1 MHSTGEETDSMS
13 KVIGID
19 LGTTNSCVAVVEGGK
34 PVVITN
40 AEGERTTPSV
50 VAFTKDGERLVGGA
64 AKRQIATNS
73 GRTISSIKRH
83 MGSDYRVHIDGKD
96 LTPQEI
102 SAMILAKIRRDAES
116 YLGEPVTEAVITVP
130 AYFDDSQRKATQD
143 AGRIA
148 GLNVLRIIN
157 EPTAAAV
164 AYGLDNEAAQ
174 KILVYDLGGGT
185 FDVSIIEIED
195 GTFTVLAT
203 GGDTHLGGDDFDQR
217 IVEYAVAEFKKSD
230 RIDLSRDPAAMG
242 RLKEEAEK
250 AKKELSAAPSAQLN
264 LPFIAVGKDGPHHLD
279 ISLSRPQFEMMTG
292 DLLARTVAPVQ
303 NALRDAGISAS
314 QLGKVL
320 LVGGSTRMPAVE
332 RQVKELL
339 GCEPS
344 HSLNPDE
351 CVAMGAAVQGALLQ
365 GGGKLAGATG
375 AAAQGLVLM
384 DVTPLT
390 LSIETLGGV
399 ATPLITR
406 NSMIPT
412 RKSQI
417 FTTARPM
424 QTSVEIN
431 VLQGERH
438 FARDNKSLGKFK
450 LNGIRASFS
459 SKPQIEVTFDIDV
472 NGVVKVS
479 AKDLATG
486 REQNITITGSTN
498 LSENEIQRAM
508 ADAAAYEAEDSRRK
522 ERLELHNQAEVLA
535 YKVDEALSKCKKELD
550 KDEKARVKADLANL
564 RRCLRKDKPE
574 KMNETEEAALRQAK
588 SQLEASATH
597 KEADAGTG
605 DVEAFGKAEELHAHI
620 HGTGR
625 VEEAVAHGPV
635 KDDVAVGVVVDDE
648 DVVLLCK
655 GHQLGVQLRRA
666 HAAHRVCGQ
675 GDDHVL
681 CLAGHILRDILHIR
695 QEAMLFGQRVIPGFC
710 AAQQTACNEHR
721 VAGGGQQHGVALIA
735 QHHADVAHALLT
747 AGAAGHLIRR
757 DLYAE
762 AALVVAAHSIQQLRQ
777 VAQAVLPVLR
787 VGSGIHHGLAD
798 VLGGRKVRRADAQ
811 IINGAA
817 LSFQSYLAFVQ
828 CGEDL
833 VAEQVQSFGKFHDTI
848 PLKSSC
854 FQHEPF

>member
-1 MHSTGEETDSMS
+1 MG

-64 AKRQIATNS
+64 AKRQLATNA
-73 GRTISSIKRH
+73 GRTISSIKRR
-83 MGSDYRVHIDGKD
+83 MGGDYRVRIDGKD

-102 SAMILAKIRRDAES
+102 SAMILSKLRRDAES
-116 YLGEPVTEAVITVP
+116 YLGEKVTEAVITVP

-195 GTFTVLAT
+195 GAFTVLAT
-203 GGDTHLGGDDFDQR
+203 GGDTRLGGDDFDAR
-217 IVEYAVAEFKKSD
+217 IVDWLVQEFKKSD

-250 AKKELSAAPSAQLN
+250 AKKELSSAPSAQIN
-264 LPFIAVGKDGPHHLD
+264 LPFIAVGRDGPHHIDVTLT
-279 ISLSRPQFEMMTG
+279 RPQFEMMTG
-292 DLLARTVAPVQ
+292 DLLARTVEPVN
-303 NALRDAGISAS
+303 NALRDAGLSAAD
-314 QLGKVL
+314 LGRVL
-320 LVGGSTRMPAVE
+320 LVGGSTRMPAVA

-339 GCEPS
+339 GKEPS
-344 HSLNPDE
+344 HALNPDE
-351 CVAMGAAVQGALLQ
+351 CVAMGAAIQGGLLQ

-431 VLQGERH
+431 VLQGERR

-450 LNGIRASFS
+450 LGGIRAGFS
-459 SKPQIEVTFDIDV
+459 TKPQIEVTFDIDV

-498 LSENEIQRAM
+498 LSESEIQRAM

-522 ERLELHNQAEVLA
+522 GRLELHNQAEILA
-535 YKVDEALSKCKKELD
+535 YTVDDALAKCKKEID
-550 KDEKARVKADLANL
+550 KDERSRVKNDLANL
-564 RRCLRKDKPE
+564 RRCIRKDHPE
-574 KMNETEEAALRQAK
+574 KMNDAEESALRTAK
-588 SQLEASATH
+588 ETLEASASH
-597 KEADAGTG
+597 
-605 DVEAFGKAEELHAHI
+605 LM
-620 HGTGR
+620 
-625 VEEAVAHGPV
+625 
-635 KDDVAVGVVVDDE
+635 
-648 DVVLLCK
+648 VLYS
-655 GHQLGVQLRRA
+655 
-666 HAAHRVCGQ
+666 
-675 GDDHVL
+675 
-681 CLAGHILRDILHIR
+681 
-695 QEAMLFGQRVIPGFC
+695 
-710 AAQQTACNEHR
+710 QQN
-721 VAGGGQQHGVALIA
+721 
-735 QHHADVAHALLT
+735 
-747 AGAAGHLIRR
+747 AGAA
-757 DLYAE
+757 D
-762 AALVVAAHSIQQLRQ
+762 
-777 VAQAVLPVLR
+777 
-787 VGSGIHHGLAD
+787 
-798 VLGGRKVRRADAQ
+798 GGET
-811 IINGAA
+811 
-817 LSFQSYLAFVQ
+817 L
-828 CGEDL
+828 
-833 VAEQVQSFGKFHDTI
+833 
-848 PLKSSC
+848 
-854 FQHEPF
+854 

>member
-1 MHSTGEETDSMS
+1 MS

-34 PVVITN
+34 PVVIAN

-102 SAMILAKIRRDAES
+102 SAMILTKIRRDAES

-164 AYGLDNEAAQ
+164 AYGLDNEAPQ

-203 GGDTHLGGDDFDQR
+203 GGDTHLGGDDFDER

-230 RIDLSRDPAAMG
+230 RIDLTRDPAAMG

-250 AKKELSAAPSAQLN
+250 AKKELSSAPAAQLN

-279 ISLSRPQFEMMTG
+279 LSITRPQFEMMTG
-292 DLLARTVAPVQ
+292 DLLSRTVQPVQ

-339 GCEPS
+339 GKEPS

-351 CVAMGAAVQGALLQ
+351 CVAMGAAVQGGLLQ

-390 LSIETLGGV
+390 LSIETL
-399 ATPLITR
+399 
-406 NSMIPT
+406 IPT

-450 LNGIRASFS
+450 LTGIRAGFS

-479 AKDLATG
+479 AKDLGTG

-522 ERLELHNQAEVLA
+522 ERLDLHNQAEVLA

-550 KDEKARVKADLANL
+550 KDEKNRVKADLANL

-588 SQLEASATH
+588 SQLEASANHLMVLYTSQT
-597 KEADAGTG
+597 EQDASGN
-605 DVEAFGKAEELHAHI
+605 D
-620 HGTGR
+620 
-625 VEEAVAHGPV
+625 
-635 KDDVAVGVVVDDE
+635 
-648 DVVLLCK
+648 
-655 GHQLGVQLRRA
+655 
-666 HAAHRVCGQ
+666 
-675 GDDHVL
+675 
-681 CLAGHILRDILHIR
+681 
-695 QEAMLFGQRVIPGFC
+695 
-710 AAQQTACNEHR
+710 
-721 VAGGGQQHGVALIA
+721 
-735 QHHADVAHALLT
+735 T
-747 AGAAGHLIRR
+747 AGS
-757 DLYAE
+757 
-762 AALVVAAHSIQQLRQ
+762 V
-777 VAQAVLPVLR
+777 
-787 VGSGIHHGLAD
+787 
-798 VLGGRKVRRADAQ
+798 
-811 IINGAA
+811 
-817 LSFQSYLAFVQ
+817 
-828 CGEDL
+828 
-833 VAEQVQSFGKFHDTI
+833 
-848 PLKSSC
+848 
-854 FQHEPF
+854 

>member
-1 MHSTGEETDSMS
+1 MS
-13 KVIGID
+13 KIIGID
-19 LGTTNSCVAVVEGGK
+19 LGTTNSCVAVMEGGE
-34 PVVITN
+34 PVVIAN
-40 AEGERTTPSV
+40 SEGARTTPSV
-50 VAFTKDGERLVGGA
+50 VGFTKTGDRLVGQV
-64 AKRQIATNS
+64 AKRQAITNPEN
-73 GRTISSIKRH
+73 TVSSIKRQ
-83 MGSDYRVHIDGKD
+83 MGTDHKVTLNGKEY
-96 LTPQEI
+96 TPQQV
-102 SAMILAKIRRDAES
+102 SAMILQKLKADAEA

-130 AYFDDSQRKATQD
+130 AYFNDSQRQATKD
-143 AGRIA
+143 AGTIA
-148 GLNVLRIIN
+148 GLNVKRIIN
-157 EPTAAAV
+157 EPTAASL
-164 AYGLDNEAAQ
+164 AYGIDKEDDQ
-174 KILVYDLGGGT
+174 KIMVYDLGGGT

-203 GGDTHLGGDDFDQR
+203 GGDTHLGGDDFDER

-250 AKKELSAAPSAQLN
+250 AKKELSSAPSAQLN

-279 ISLSRPQFEMMTG
+279 LTITRPQFEMMTG
-292 DLLARTVAPVQ
+292 DLLARTIQPVQ
-303 NALRDAGISAS
+303 NALRDAGLSAS

-339 GCEPS
+339 GCDPS

-351 CVAMGAAVQGALLQ
+351 CVAMGAAVQGGLLQ

-479 AKDLATG
+479 AKDLGTG

-522 ERLELHNQAEVLA
+522 ERLDLHNQAEVLA

-550 KDEKARVKADLANL
+550 KDEKNRIKADVANL

-574 KMNETEEAALRQAK
+574 KMNETEEANLRQAK
-588 SQLEASATH
+588 QQLEMSANH
-597 KEADAGTG
+597 
-605 DVEAFGKAEELHAHI
+605 LM
-620 HGTGR
+620 
-625 VEEAVAHGPV
+625 
-635 KDDVAVGVVVDDE
+635 
-648 DVVLLCK
+648 
-655 GHQLGVQLRRA
+655 
-666 HAAHRVCGQ
+666 
-675 GDDHVL
+675 
-681 CLAGHILRDILHIR
+681 
-695 QEAMLFGQRVIPGFC
+695 MLY
-710 AAQQTACNEHR
+710 TSE
-721 VAGGGQQHGVALIA
+721 
-735 QHHADVAHALLT
+735 
-747 AGAAGHLIRR
+747 
-757 DLYAE
+757 
-762 AALVVAAHSIQQLRQ
+762 
-777 VAQAVLPVLR
+777 
-787 VGSGIHHGLAD
+787 
-798 VLGGRKVRRADAQ
+798 
-811 IINGAA
+811 
-817 LSFQSYLAFVQ
+817 QSSNDPNSTL
-828 CGEDL
+828 
-833 VAEQVQSFGKFHDTI
+833 
-848 PLKSSC
+848 
-854 FQHEPF
+854 

>member
-1 MHSTGEETDSMS
+1 MS

-34 PVVITN
+34 PVVIAN

-102 SAMILAKIRRDAES
+102 SAMILTKIRRDAES

-164 AYGLDNEAAQ
+164 AYGLDNEAPQ

-203 GGDTHLGGDDFDQR
+203 GGDTHLGGDDFDER

-230 RIDLSRDPAAMG
+230 RIDLTRDPAAMG

-250 AKKELSAAPSAQLN
+250 AKKELSSAPAAQLN

-279 ISLSRPQFEMMTG
+279 LSITRPQFEMMTG
-292 DLLARTVAPVQ
+292 DLLSRTVQPVQ

-339 GCEPS
+339 GKEPS

-351 CVAMGAAVQGALLQ
+351 CVAMGAAVQGGLLQ

-399 ATPLITR
+399 ATP
-406 NSMIPT
+406 
-412 RKSQI
+412 

-450 LNGIRASFS
+450 LTGIRAGFS

-479 AKDLATG
+479 AKDLGTG

-522 ERLELHNQAEVLA
+522 ERLDLHNQAEVLA

-550 KDEKARVKADLANL
+550 KDEKNRVKADLANL

-588 SQLEASATH
+588 SQLEASANHLMVLYTSQT
-597 KEADAGTG
+597 EQDASGN
-605 DVEAFGKAEELHAHI
+605 D
-620 HGTGR
+620 
-625 VEEAVAHGPV
+625 
-635 KDDVAVGVVVDDE
+635 
-648 DVVLLCK
+648 
-655 GHQLGVQLRRA
+655 
-666 HAAHRVCGQ
+666 
-675 GDDHVL
+675 
-681 CLAGHILRDILHIR
+681 
-695 QEAMLFGQRVIPGFC
+695 
-710 AAQQTACNEHR
+710 
-721 VAGGGQQHGVALIA
+721 
-735 QHHADVAHALLT
+735 T
-747 AGAAGHLIRR
+747 AGS
-757 DLYAE
+757 
-762 AALVVAAHSIQQLRQ
+762 V
-777 VAQAVLPVLR
+777 
-787 VGSGIHHGLAD
+787 
-798 VLGGRKVRRADAQ
+798 
-811 IINGAA
+811 
-817 LSFQSYLAFVQ
+817 
-828 CGEDL
+828 
-833 VAEQVQSFGKFHDTI
+833 
-848 PLKSSC
+848 
-854 FQHEPF
+854 

>member
-164 AYGLDNEAAQ
+164 AYGLDNEASQ

-344 HSLNPDE
+344 HNLNPDE
-351 CVAMGAAVQGALLQ
+351 CVALGAAVQAGRLGGEMLSGPGEDLL
-365 GGGKLAGATG
+365 
-375 AAAQGLVLM
+375 LM

-390 LSIETLGGV
+390 LSIETVGGV
-399 ATPLITR
+399 ATHLIER
-406 NSMIPT
+406 NSTIPT
-412 RKSQI
+412 RFSKV
-417 FTTARPM
+417 FTTAAPF
-424 QTSVEIN
+424 QNTVQIK
-431 VLQGERH
+431 VLQGERE
-438 FARDNKSLGKFK
+438 FARDNKLLGTFT
-450 LNGIRASFS
+450 LRGIKRAWAGVP
-459 SKPQIEVTFDIDV
+459 KIEVTFDIDA
-472 NGVVKVS
+472 NGIVKVK
-479 AKDLATG
+479 ARDMDTG
-486 REQNITITGSTN
+486 KQQSITISGTSN
-498 LSENEIQRAM
+498 LTEDEIKRAKEN
-508 ADAAAYEAEDSRRK
+508 AAAFAGQDKERKAALEALNAGEAALYRVNTALGSKAGKALDRETRTKIKEAERTL
-522 ERLELHNQAEVLA
+522 ERVLKHKKA
-535 YKVDEALSKCKKELD
+535 DKLTPVDVNAINTAREALSAVAAPLVARWES
-550 KDEKARVKADLANL
+550 EKA
-564 RRCLRKDKPE
+564 
-574 KMNETEEAALRQAK
+574 
-588 SQLEASATH
+588 
-597 KEADAGTG
+597 
-605 DVEAFGKAEELHAHI
+605 
-620 HGTGR
+620 
-625 VEEAVAHGPV
+625 
-635 KDDVAVGVVVDDE
+635 
-648 DVVLLCK
+648 
-655 GHQLGVQLRRA
+655 
-666 HAAHRVCGQ
+666 
-675 GDDHVL
+675 
-681 CLAGHILRDILHIR
+681 
-695 QEAMLFGQRVIPGFC
+695 
-710 AAQQTACNEHR
+710 
-721 VAGGGQQHGVALIA
+721 
-735 QHHADVAHALLT
+735 
-747 AGAAGHLIRR
+747 
-757 DLYAE
+757 
-762 AALVVAAHSIQQLRQ
+762 
-777 VAQAVLPVLR
+777 
-787 VGSGIHHGLAD
+787 
-798 VLGGRKVRRADAQ
+798 
-811 IINGAA
+811 
-817 LSFQSYLAFVQ
+817 
-828 CGEDL
+828 
-833 VAEQVQSFGKFHDTI
+833 
-848 PLKSSC
+848 
-854 FQHEPF
+854 

>member
-1 MHSTGEETDSMS
+1 MS

-73 GRTISSIKRH
+73 GRTVTSIKRH

-164 AYGLDNEAAQ
+164 AYGLDNEAPQ

-203 GGDTHLGGDDFDQR
+203 GGDTHLGGDDFDER

-250 AKKELSAAPSAQLN
+250 AKKELSSAPSAQLN

-279 ISLSRPQFEMMTG
+279 LSLSRPQFEMMTG
-292 DLLARTVAPVQ
+292 DLLARTVTPVQ

-332 RQVKELL
+332 RQVRELL

-351 CVAMGAAVQGALLQ
+351 CVAMGAAVQGGLLQ

-384 DVTPLT
+384 DV
-390 LSIETLGGV
+390 
-399 ATPLITR
+399 TPLITR

-450 LNGIRASFS
+450 LNGIRGGFS

-479 AKDLATG
+479 AKDLGTG

-550 KDEKARVKADLANL
+550 RDEKNRIKTDVANL

-588 SQLEASATH
+588 SQLEESANHLMMLYTSQQQ
-597 KEADAGTG
+597 DQ
-605 DVEAFGKAEELHAHI
+605 
-620 HGTGR
+620 
-625 VEEAVAHGPV
+625 GP
-635 KDDVAVGVVVDDE
+635 D
-648 DVVLLCK
+648 
-655 GHQLGVQLRRA
+655 
-666 HAAHRVCGQ
+666 
-675 GDDHVL
+675 
-681 CLAGHILRDILHIR
+681 
-695 QEAMLFGQRVIPGFC
+695 
-710 AAQQTACNEHR
+710 QT
-721 VAGGGQQHGVALIA
+721 L
-735 QHHADVAHALLT
+735 
-747 AGAAGHLIRR
+747 
-757 DLYAE
+757 
-762 AALVVAAHSIQQLRQ
+762 
-777 VAQAVLPVLR
+777 
-787 VGSGIHHGLAD
+787 
-798 VLGGRKVRRADAQ
+798 
-811 IINGAA
+811 
-817 LSFQSYLAFVQ
+817 
-828 CGEDL
+828 
-833 VAEQVQSFGKFHDTI
+833 
-848 PLKSSC
+848 
-854 FQHEPF
+854 

>member
-1 MHSTGEETDSMS
+1 MS

-64 AKRQIATNS
+64 AKRQLAANS
-73 GRTISSIKRH
+73 GRTVSSIKRH

-102 SAMILAKIRRDAES
+102 SAMILTKIRRDAES

-164 AYGLDNEAAQ
+164 AYGLDNEAPQ

-185 FDVSIIEIED
+185 FDVSIIEIE
-195 GTFTVLAT
+195 
-203 GGDTHLGGDDFDQR
+203 DDFDQR

-250 AKKELSAAPSAQLN
+250 AKKELSSALSAQLN

-279 ISLSRPQFEMMTG
+279 LTLYRPQLEMMTG

-351 CVAMGAAVQGALLQ
+351 CVAMGAAVQGGLLQ

-412 RKSQI
+412 RKSQL

-479 AKDLATG
+479 AKDLGTG

-522 ERLELHNQAEVLA
+522 ERLDLHNQAEVLA

-550 KDEKARVKADLANL
+550 KEEKNRIKTDVANL

-574 KMNETEEAALRQAK
+574 KMNETEEANLRQAK
-588 SQLEASATH
+588 SQLEASANH
-597 KEADAGTG
+597 
-605 DVEAFGKAEELHAHI
+605 L
-620 HGTGR
+620 
-625 VEEAVAHGPV
+625 
-635 KDDVAVGVVVDDE
+635 
-648 DVVLLCK
+648 
-655 GHQLGVQLRRA
+655 
-666 HAAHRVCGQ
+666 
-675 GDDHVL
+675 
-681 CLAGHILRDILHIR
+681 
-695 QEAMLFGQRVIPGFC
+695 ML
-710 AAQQTACNEHR
+710 
-721 VAGGGQQHGVALIA
+721 
-735 QHHADVAHALLT
+735 
-747 AGAAGHLIRR
+747 
-757 DLYAE
+757 LYASE
-762 AALVVAAHSIQQLRQ
+762 QG
-777 VAQAVLPVLR
+777 
-787 VGSGIHHGLAD
+787 GSGPD
-798 VLGGRKVRRADAQ
+798 
-811 IINGAA
+811 
-817 LSFQSYLAFVQ
+817 
-828 CGEDL
+828 
-833 VAEQVQSFGKFHDTI
+833 DTI
-848 PLKSSC
+848 
-854 FQHEPF
+854 

>member
-1 MHSTGEETDSMS
+1 MS

-34 PVVITN
+34 PVVIAN

-64 AKRQIATNS
+64 AKRQLATNS

-83 MGSDYRVHIDGKD
+83 MGSDYRVRIDGKD

-102 SAMILAKIRRDAES
+102 SAMILTKIRRDAES

-164 AYGLDNEAAQ
+164 AYGLDNEAPQ

-203 GGDTHLGGDDFDQR
+203 GGDTHLGGDDFDER

-250 AKKELSAAPSAQLN
+250 AKKELSSAPSAQLN

-279 ISLSRPQFEMMTG
+279 LTITRPQFEMMTG
-292 DLLARTVAPVQ
+292 DLLARTIQPVQ
-303 NALRDAGISAS
+303 NALRDAGLSAS

-320 LVGGSTRMPAVE
+320 LVGGSTRMPAV
-332 RQVKELL
+332 ELL

-351 CVAMGAAVQGALLQ
+351 CVAMGAAVQGGLLQ

-479 AKDLATG
+479 AKDLGTG

-522 ERLELHNQAEVLA
+522 ERLDLHNQAEVLA

-550 KDEKARVKADLANL
+550 KDEKNRIKADVANL

-574 KMNETEEAALRQAK
+574 KMNETEEANLRQAK
-588 SQLEASATH
+588 QQLEMSANHLMMLYTS
-597 KEADAGTG
+597 EQ
-605 DVEAFGKAEELHAHI
+605 
-620 HGTGR
+620 
-625 VEEAVAHGPV
+625 GP
-635 KDDVAVGVVVDDE
+635 DDTNS
-648 DVVLLCK
+648 L
-655 GHQLGVQLRRA
+655 
-666 HAAHRVCGQ
+666 
-675 GDDHVL
+675 
-681 CLAGHILRDILHIR
+681 
-695 QEAMLFGQRVIPGFC
+695 
-710 AAQQTACNEHR
+710 
-721 VAGGGQQHGVALIA
+721 
-735 QHHADVAHALLT
+735 
-747 AGAAGHLIRR
+747 
-757 DLYAE
+757 
-762 AALVVAAHSIQQLRQ
+762 
-777 VAQAVLPVLR
+777 
-787 VGSGIHHGLAD
+787 
-798 VLGGRKVRRADAQ
+798 
-811 IINGAA
+811 
-817 LSFQSYLAFVQ
+817 
-828 CGEDL
+828 
-833 VAEQVQSFGKFHDTI
+833 
-848 PLKSSC
+848 
-854 FQHEPF
+854 

>member
-1 MHSTGEETDSMS
+1 MS

-34 PVVITN
+34 PVVIAN

-64 AKRQIATNS
+64 AKRQLATNS

-83 MGSDYRVHIDGKD
+83 MGSDYRVRIDGKD

-102 SAMILAKIRRDAES
+102 SAMILTKIRRDAES

-164 AYGLDNEAAQ
+164 AYGLDNEAPQ

-203 GGDTHLGGDDFDQR
+203 GGDTRLGGDDFDQR

-250 AKKELSAAPSAQLN
+250 AKKELSSAPSAQLN

-279 ISLSRPQFEMMTG
+279 LTITRPQFEMMTG
-292 DLLARTVAPVQ
+292 DLLARTIQPVQ
-303 NALRDAGISAS
+303 NALRDAGLSAS

-351 CVAMGAAVQGALLQ
+351 CVAMGAAVQGGLLQ

-399 ATPLITR
+399 ATPL
-406 NSMIPT
+406 
-412 RKSQI
+412 I

-479 AKDLATG
+479 AKDLGTG

-522 ERLELHNQAEVLA
+522 ERLDLHNQAEVLA

-550 KDEKARVKADLANL
+550 KDEKNRIKADVANL

-574 KMNETEEAALRQAK
+574 KMNETEEANLRQAK
-588 SQLEASATH
+588 QQLEMSANH
-597 KEADAGTG
+597 
-605 DVEAFGKAEELHAHI
+605 LM
-620 HGTGR
+620 
-625 VEEAVAHGPV
+625 
-635 KDDVAVGVVVDDE
+635 
-648 DVVLLCK
+648 
-655 GHQLGVQLRRA
+655 
-666 HAAHRVCGQ
+666 
-675 GDDHVL
+675 
-681 CLAGHILRDILHIR
+681 
-695 QEAMLFGQRVIPGFC
+695 MLY
-710 AAQQTACNEHR
+710 TSE
-721 VAGGGQQHGVALIA
+721 
-735 QHHADVAHALLT
+735 
-747 AGAAGHLIRR
+747 
-757 DLYAE
+757 
-762 AALVVAAHSIQQLRQ
+762 
-777 VAQAVLPVLR
+777 
-787 VGSGIHHGLAD
+787 
-798 VLGGRKVRRADAQ
+798 
-811 IINGAA
+811 
-817 LSFQSYLAFVQ
+817 QSSNDPNSTL
-828 CGEDL
+828 
-833 VAEQVQSFGKFHDTI
+833 
-848 PLKSSC
+848 
-854 FQHEPF
+854 

>member
-351 CVAMGAAVQGALLQ
+351 CVAMGAAVQGGLLQ

-406 NSMIPT
+406 NS
-412 RKSQI
+412 
-417 FTTARPM
+417 
-424 QTSVEIN
+424 VEIN

-450 LNGIRASFS
+450 LTGIRASFS

-479 AKDLATG
+479 AKDLGTG

-498 LSENEIQRAM
+498 LSEHEIQRAM

-522 ERLELHNQAEVLA
+522 ERLDLHNQAEVLA

-550 KDEKARVKADLANL
+550 KDEKNRIKTDLANL

-574 KMNETEEAALRQAK
+574 KMNENEEANLRQAK
-588 SQLEASATH
+588 TQLEESANHLMVLYTS
-597 KEADAGTG
+597 EQETDGT
-605 DVEAFGKAEELHAHI
+605 
-620 HGTGR
+620 
-625 VEEAVAHGPV
+625 
-635 KDDVAVGVVVDDE
+635 
-648 DVVLLCK
+648 
-655 GHQLGVQLRRA
+655 
-666 HAAHRVCGQ
+666 
-675 GDDHVL
+675 
-681 CLAGHILRDILHIR
+681 
-695 QEAMLFGQRVIPGFC
+695 
-710 AAQQTACNEHR
+710 NN
-721 VAGGGQQHGVALIA
+721 AL
-735 QHHADVAHALLT
+735 
-747 AGAAGHLIRR
+747 
-757 DLYAE
+757 
-762 AALVVAAHSIQQLRQ
+762 
-777 VAQAVLPVLR
+777 
-787 VGSGIHHGLAD
+787 
-798 VLGGRKVRRADAQ
+798 
-811 IINGAA
+811 
-817 LSFQSYLAFVQ
+817 
-828 CGEDL
+828 
-833 VAEQVQSFGKFHDTI
+833 
-848 PLKSSC
+848 
-854 FQHEPF
+854 

>member
-1 MHSTGEETDSMS
+1 MS

-34 PVVITN
+34 PVVIAN

-102 SAMILAKIRRDAES
+102 SAMILTKIRRDAES

-148 GLNVLRIIN
+148 GIN

-164 AYGLDNEAAQ
+164 AYGLDNEAPQ

-203 GGDTHLGGDDFDQR
+203 GGDTHLGGDDFDER

-230 RIDLSRDPAAMG
+230 RIDLTRDPAAMG

-250 AKKELSAAPSAQLN
+250 AKKELSSAPAAQLN

-279 ISLSRPQFEMMTG
+279 LSITRPQFEMMTG
-292 DLLARTVAPVQ
+292 DLLSRTVQPVQ

-339 GCEPS
+339 GKEPS

-351 CVAMGAAVQGALLQ
+351 CVAMGAAVQGGLLQ

-450 LNGIRASFS
+450 LTGIRAGFS

-479 AKDLATG
+479 AKDLGTG

-522 ERLELHNQAEVLA
+522 ERLDLHNQAEVLA

-550 KDEKARVKADLANL
+550 KDEKNRVKADLANL

-588 SQLEASATH
+588 SQLEASANHLMVLYTSQT
-597 KEADAGTG
+597 EQDASGN
-605 DVEAFGKAEELHAHI
+605 D
-620 HGTGR
+620 
-625 VEEAVAHGPV
+625 
-635 KDDVAVGVVVDDE
+635 
-648 DVVLLCK
+648 
-655 GHQLGVQLRRA
+655 
-666 HAAHRVCGQ
+666 
-675 GDDHVL
+675 
-681 CLAGHILRDILHIR
+681 
-695 QEAMLFGQRVIPGFC
+695 
-710 AAQQTACNEHR
+710 
-721 VAGGGQQHGVALIA
+721 
-735 QHHADVAHALLT
+735 T
-747 AGAAGHLIRR
+747 AGS
-757 DLYAE
+757 
-762 AALVVAAHSIQQLRQ
+762 V
-777 VAQAVLPVLR
+777 
-787 VGSGIHHGLAD
+787 
-798 VLGGRKVRRADAQ
+798 
-811 IINGAA
+811 
-817 LSFQSYLAFVQ
+817 
-828 CGEDL
+828 
-833 VAEQVQSFGKFHDTI
+833 
-848 PLKSSC
+848 
-854 FQHEPF
+854 

>member
-1 MHSTGEETDSMS
+1 MS

-73 GRTISSIKRH
+73 GRTVTSIKRH

-164 AYGLDNEAAQ
+164 AYGLDNEAPQ

-203 GGDTHLGGDDFDQR
+203 GGDTHLGGDDFDER

-250 AKKELSAAPSAQLN
+250 AKKELSSAPSAQLN

-279 ISLSRPQFEMMTG
+279 LSLSRPQFEMMTG
-292 DLLARTVAPVQ
+292 DLLARTVTPVQ

-332 RQVKELL
+332 RQVRELL

-351 CVAMGAAVQGALLQ
+351 CVAMGAAVQGGLLQ

-384 DVTPLT
+384 DV
-390 LSIETLGGV
+390 
-399 ATPLITR
+399 ITR

-450 LNGIRASFS
+450 LNGIRGGFS

-479 AKDLATG
+479 AKDLGTG

-550 KDEKARVKADLANL
+550 RDEKNRIKTDVANL

-588 SQLEASATH
+588 SQLEESANHLMMLYTSQQQ
-597 KEADAGTG
+597 AQ
-605 DVEAFGKAEELHAHI
+605 
-620 HGTGR
+620 
-625 VEEAVAHGPV
+625 GP
-635 KDDVAVGVVVDDE
+635 D
-648 DVVLLCK
+648 
-655 GHQLGVQLRRA
+655 
-666 HAAHRVCGQ
+666 
-675 GDDHVL
+675 
-681 CLAGHILRDILHIR
+681 
-695 QEAMLFGQRVIPGFC
+695 
-710 AAQQTACNEHR
+710 QT
-721 VAGGGQQHGVALIA
+721 L
-735 QHHADVAHALLT
+735 
-747 AGAAGHLIRR
+747 
-757 DLYAE
+757 
-762 AALVVAAHSIQQLRQ
+762 
-777 VAQAVLPVLR
+777 
-787 VGSGIHHGLAD
+787 
-798 VLGGRKVRRADAQ
+798 
-811 IINGAA
+811 
-817 LSFQSYLAFVQ
+817 
-828 CGEDL
+828 
-833 VAEQVQSFGKFHDTI
+833 
-848 PLKSSC
+848 
-854 FQHEPF
+854 